1 MVNAVG
7 KLHKKIR
14 QIPGYGLASCRNQK
28 GCIHTMSKPKKIIT
42 EYRNYYL
49 PLQFPAIL
57 LSGDYWK
64 ISDVPS
70 GRLHFHNCLEIGVCH
85 SDSGTLEFY
94 GNPLP
99 FKEGDVTCIPRNIPH
114 TTYSTRGTESHWSY
128 LYLDPEELFR
138 NLLPNSWMNY
148 DLSFPSGQTY
158 KYILSRSSYPL
169 VHNLVLQVIAEM
181 ENKKPGY
188 QLSARGL
195 LLALYVELY
204 RIQHEAEPIPPDGDN
219 RLLPA
224 ENALMIAPALDYI
237 EQNYASSFSIEHLA
251 TLCHW
256 SPTHFRRIFHE
267 IRGISPLEHVNN
279 TRIMNACKLLRS
291 TEDSILDI
299 SESTGFHSVS
309 SFNRFFIKIMK
320 VPPREYRKQ
329 MALADKKESQ
339 SILEYAGWLYP
350 EKT

>member
-114 TTYSTRGTESHWSY
+114 TTYSTRGDGES
-128 LYLDPEELFR
+128 
-138 NLLPNSWMNY
+138 
-148 DLSFPSGQTY
+148 
-158 KYILSRSSYPL
+158 
-169 VHNLVLQVIAEM
+169 LVLPV
-181 ENKKPGY
+181 PGPGGTVP
-188 QLSARGL
+188 QPPAQFLD
-195 LLALYVELY
+195 EL
-204 RIQHEAEPIPPDGDN
+204 RFI
-219 RLLPA
+219 
-224 ENALMIAPALDYI
+224 
-237 EQNYASSFSIEHLA
+237 FSVRPNL
-251 TLCHW
+251 
-256 SPTHFRRIFHE
+256 
-267 IRGISPLEHVNN
+267 
-279 TRIMNACKLLRS
+279 
-291 TEDSILDI
+291 
-299 SESTGFHSVS
+299 
-309 SFNRFFIKIMK
+309 
-320 VPPREYRKQ
+320 
-329 MALADKKESQ
+329 
-339 SILEYAGWLYP
+339 
-350 EKT
+350 